1 MSLPL
6 KEDGTIDYVE
16 ATRLA
21 KLNPP
26 TRSPQEM
33 ISDLRA
39 LNAAESARILAMGAD
54 GPRLIAAEREQSAT
68 NYRRSQRLKENCVRK
83 RNQNGWQML
92 SQPAQQ
98 SRRATRRL
106 FWTHKRRLA
115 ENTTTPLLRYRR
127 RPLPLLLKKI
137 CRTLGTSQNF
147 EWNKNNGET
156 RPKRK
161 ACDPVYL
168 QRNSNGKF

>member
-68 NYRRSQRLKENCVRK
+68 NYRRSQEAEGKLRTEAESK
-83 RNQNGWQML
+83 
-92 SQPAQQ
+92 
-98 SRRATRRL
+98 
-106 FWTHKRRLA
+106 RLA
-115 ENTTTPLLRYRR
+115 DAIAARAAEQASNPTPILDAQTEARRKYDDAIAAIQAKAAAPLTEKDLQDARDIAELRMEQKQRR
-127 RPLPLLLKKI
+127 DAAQAESLRSGLP
-137 CRTLGTSQNF
+137 S
-147 EWNKNNGET
+147 E
-156 RPKRK
+156 
-161 ACDPVYL
+161 
-168 QRNSNGKF
+168 KF